1 MEEVIGSI
9 PIRST
14 NKPNNLAEP
23 SQNARP
29 HFARI
34 SSIRVRPDHA
44 ICLLCSFLGR
54 STLVLFLR
62 FSSCHCTIAVAGAA
76 VEVSTSELADSFLIV
91 SWSSRSSESTV
102 AWTQCVGDVQPQ
114 EDATPKIEFLH
125 GCGEMVPCEHGLVGR
140 PQVRGRLQLA
150 RRVLREEGLIDCL
163 RKDVAHVSP
172 DLQHTVLGT
181 GLGQLVEMG
190 LQDDPVE
197 VFETI
202 VCEEIDEVC
211 LNQILLDLGSLF
223 PPVLPSEAGIST
235 ALST

>member
-1 MEEVIGSI
+1 MTLPPGS
-9 PIRST
+9 
-14 NKPNNLAEP
+14 E
-23 SQNARP
+23 
-29 HFARI
+29 
-34 SSIRVRPDHA
+34 
-44 ICLLCSFLGR
+44 
-54 STLVLFLR
+54 
-62 FSSCHCTIAVAGAA
+62 
-76 VEVSTSELADSFLIV
+76 ELAGTQSV
-91 SWSSRSSESTV
+91 S
-102 AWTQCVGDVQPQ
+102 DVQPEKNAIAQ
-114 EDATPKIEFLH
+114 IEFLH

-150 RRVLREEGLIDCL
+150 RRILCKEALVDCL

-211 LNQILLDLGSLF
+211 LDQILLDLGSLF
-223 PPVLPSEAGIST
+223 PPVLSFRGR
-235 ALST
+235 